1 MPGLA
6 INTSRA
12 DYRVVKEFR
21 MMRFTGEGWQ
31 PFGPVVAD

>member
-21 MMRFTGEGWQ
+21 MMRFTGERWQ